1 MIKPMLILFKFIVGI
16 LLVQLTTVA
25 LVMLMPEDLEGT
37 GVLRLI
43 IPLFFVGVAVALWF
57 ASMTQHYRQ
66 DQVSKAKEDFA
77 KQREKLILKAERS
90 KARVVKQAHK
100 DVAKESRIVH
110 AKANFKVGASFAAAI
125 GVGGLLL
132 LTQFLTIGLL
142 LVSTSGGALAGY
154 LYKARRQSRANLLD
168 SNAQPS
174 TRLVNAAPTK
184 RLLDKLRK

>member
-1 MIKPMLILFKFIVGI
+1 MLILFKFIVGI

-25 LVMLMPEDLEGT
+25 LVMLMPDGLEGI

-43 IPLFFVGVAVALWF
+43 IPLLVVGVAVALWF

-77 KQREKLILKAERS
+77 KQREKLILNAERS

-100 DVAKESRIVH
+100 DVVKEARTAH